1 MACQKPKP
9 NKIKTKGSWTKLWM
23 YSLDQLSKLFL
34 EPRSSSKTN
43 THTHLHM
50 CNFFMYLSHLRY
62 LNGLLTEAPEKIVN
76 WSKAKT
82 THKLLRKYTELF
94 MERRTKL
101 KRNKK
106 RNMVVRMWRNHC
118 KSNNIHKHR
127 KYSEKNTHTKHN
139 EHTHTHKADE
149 KPTKTEKK
157 RQK

>member
-1 MACQKPKP
+1 
-9 NKIKTKGSWTKLWM
+9 
-23 YSLDQLSKLFL
+23 
-34 EPRSSSKTN
+34 
-43 THTHLHM
+43 M

-106 RNMVVRMWRNHC
+106 ILNKMKKNPKKEKITKGFFRMCWPKSLLKTIPAKNRYNQLSVLQGTPNSLANCEICDFLLTLLLNLVVNAALLFRFDLRHLG
-118 KSNNIHKHR
+118 
-127 KYSEKNTHTKHN
+127 
-139 EHTHTHKADE
+139 
-149 KPTKTEKK
+149 
-157 RQK
+157 